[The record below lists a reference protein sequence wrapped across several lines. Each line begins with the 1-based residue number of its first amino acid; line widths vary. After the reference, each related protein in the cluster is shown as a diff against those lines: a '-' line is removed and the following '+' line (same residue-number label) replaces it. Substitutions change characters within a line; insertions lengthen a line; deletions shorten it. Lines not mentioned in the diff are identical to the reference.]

1 MDNLTGLLDSTSW
14 KVLTSL
20 LSLLILFLIK
30 FITLKIIDK
39 RIDHFRRRY
48 FLRQTLNY
56 LFWFLLILT
65 LIVIWVEWFMSV
77 ITLLSL
83 VFGAFVIVSKEAVLN
98 LMANG
103 VIIWRGIF
111 QVGDRIEIDGI
122 TGDVIET
129 GPMYITLSE
138 LGSRMHGDSSTGR
151 IVKVPNSF
159 VLYKPIWNFSKGAG
173 VIWNEI
179 TFNVKRT
186 ADINSLKMIL
196 MSILHEISYKF
207 TDDQIRELIES
218 STDIMFLN
226 KEPEIFINLEQDKTI
241 VTARYLTKFHKR
253 RESENHFWELLFAK
267 SKDDLL

>member
-1 MDNLTGLLDSTSW
+1 MVNIAGLLDNTSW
-14 KVLTSL
+14 KVISSILTL
-20 LSLLILFLIK
+20 MLLFLFK
-30 FITLKIIDK
+30 FIASKIIDK

-56 LFWFLLILT
+56 LFWFLLILI
-65 LIVIWVEWFMSV
+65 LIVIWVEWFLSV

-138 LGSRMHGDSSTGR
+138 LGSRLHGDSSTGR

-179 TFNVKRT
+179 TFNVKRI
-186 ADINSLKMIL
+186 ADINSIKLTL
-196 MSILHEISYKF
+196 VNILHEISYKF
-207 TDDQIRELIES
+207 TEDQMRELIES

-226 KEPEIFINLEQDKTI
+226 KEPEIFVNIEQDKTI

-253 RESENHFWELLFAK
+253 RESENHFWQLLL
-267 SKDDLL
+267 SKLNDDLL